1 MRLVPQPRRALAA
14 VLAATA
20 AASASASAASLPAP
34 TAALSTATWGFESW
48 QCGDRW
54 FDVRLGSGGDVV
66 VERIDGLASA
76 IVGPNADTG
85 RRWVRAA
92 LVTFTPG
99 GPLPPIPGAV
109 IATPPERAQQA
120 MSGNLMSV
128 ILKQRGE
135 AATSVPVSQAF
146 LAPRVL
152 PGGRLRALVDTQTY
166 TGDAGVDAT
175 VPSQHPE
182 ECLDSE
188 LQLVIH
194 FRELSAAGTPASR

>member
-1 MRLVPQPRRALAA
+1 MRATPAL
-14 VLAATA
+14 LRLA
-20 AASASASAASLPAP
+20 AASACLALACADPARAVTLAAASAATLR
-34 TAALSTATWGFESW
+34 TATWGFESW
-48 QCGDRW
+48 ECGDRW

-76 IVGPNADTG
+76 IVGPNGDAG

-92 LVTFTPG
+92 LVTLTPG
-99 GPLPPIPGAV
+99 GDLPAIPGAV
-109 IATPPERAQQA
+109 LATPPERAQQA
-120 MSGNLMSV
+120 MSGNLLSI
-128 ILKQRGE
+128 ILKQRGD
-135 AATSVPVSQAF
+135 AGSVTPVAQPF

-166 TGDAGVDAT
+166 TGDAAGDAT
-175 VPSQHPE
+175 VALQHPE

-194 FRELSAAGTPASR
+194 FRELAATTPR